1 MIIAHNIQAMNA
13 SRQYGITGGNLAKE
27 TERLSSG
34 YRINRAA
41 DDAAGLSISEKL
53 RKQIRGLT
61 QAGTNAEDG
70 ISMMQVA
77 DGAMA
82 EVHDMID
89 RGLELSVQAANGI
102 MSESDRQSIQDEIDQ
117 LKTEIDAIRE
127 KTKFN
132 EVYVLKG
139 KKVAT
144 IKNVPAGVVNSG
156 GTLPAWV
163 NFGQAQQDGILSET
177 YQTTNTYY
185 PDKTNTG
192 VTTTVT
198 IDHAA
203 ASIDFSGLTAAN
215 VQDLIGTGFHSTC
228 CTCNSYYSVEF
239 VTNEASNVEVSGN
252 HYIYKINIDNVS
264 TGAELVDRILTGM
277 GKMQGSDISNPNNH
291 FTMFTADAGNKA
303 KLWIYDDRSKKAK
316 DDTVGADWSDT
327 DSEWVDWKNK
337 NYEVQSTPAGSM
349 GLFGEGVMREQT
361 AQVVTGYH
369 DVYEQ
374 LALQIGAETG
384 ERMAVEL
391 PVISSKELGIDTADV
406 RTQDGADASITAF
419 HEAKAIVSKHRS
431 RMGAYQNRLEHTVKN
446 LDNVVENTTASE
458 SQIRDAD
465 MAEEMVAASKDRI
478 LQQAGQSV
486 LAQANQINQGVLSLI
501 AS

>member
-13 SRQYGITGGNLAKE
+13 CRQYGITGKNLAKE
-27 TERLSSG
+27 TEKLSSG

-70 ISMMQVA
+70 VSMVQVA

-89 RGLELSVQAANGI
+89 RGLELSVKAANGI
-102 MSESDRQSIQDEIDQ
+102 MSESDRRTIQDEIDQ
-117 LKTEIDAIRE
+117 LKIEIDAIKE

-144 IKNVPAGVVNSG
+144 VKQVPAGVVNSG
-156 GTLPAWV
+156 GTMPTWV
-163 NFGQAQQDGILSET
+163 NFGQAAQDGELSET
-177 YQTTNTYY
+177 YITQKTYY
-185 PDKTNTG
+185 PDKTDQ
-192 VTTTVT
+192 TVT
-198 IDHAA
+198 ETVDIEHVA

-215 VQDLIGTGFHSTC
+215 VTDLAGTGFHTTC
-228 CTCNSYYSVEF
+228 CTCSNYYSVEF
-239 VTNEASNVEVSGN
+239 VTGTASTEEQSGN
-252 HYIYKINIDNVS
+252 HYIYKINIDGVTS
-264 TGAELVDRILTGM
+264 GADLVNRILQDTDG
-277 GKMQGSDISNPNNH
+277 GKFNGH
-291 FTMFTADAGNKA
+291 FTKAAGNGA
-303 KLWIYDDRSKKAK
+303 TLYIYDNRSKKSK
-316 DDTVGADWSDT
+316 DDTLGPGAPWTDADSMWADWETAHQYYGVKPS
-327 DSEWVDWKNK
+327 KNSQ
-337 NYEVQSTPAGSM
+337 EGI
-349 GLFGEGVMREQT
+349 FGEGVVREKT
-361 AQVVTGYH
+361 AAVVTGYYEI
-369 DVYEQ
+369 YEQ

-391 PVISSKELGIDTADV
+391 PVISSRELGIETADV
-406 RTQDGADASITAF
+406 CTQEGADASITAF
-419 HEAKAIVSKHRS
+419 HEAKAIVSRHRS

-465 MAEEMVAASKDRI
+465 MTEEMVLASKDRI
-478 LQQAGQSV
+478 LMQAGEAM
-486 LAQANQINQGVLSLI
+486 LAQANQKNQGLLSLI
-501 AS
+501 A